1 MEPFYHAL
9 KVASTACIGCT
20 HCMSLCPTQAI
31 RIKGGLA
38 TINKKCLRRLRQMPQ
53 VVSATCDIRGAGRFQ
68 SNIQFQT
75 PDHPSPDSS
84 VWTILGRNHGT
95 TNLRGTPSNGVYGS
109 NRGSTS
115 IGHLGKSHTTLY
127 GKEFLRASFH
137 LVLLPGN
144 RPLNTGT
151 FSLADRPHCP
161 VKTSH
166 GPSSHFRP

>member
-38 TINKKCLRRLRQMPQ
+38 TINKNACVDCGKCLKSCPQHAIYVEQDDFNQIFNFKHRIILLPTVLFGQFSEEITEQQIFAELHQM
-53 VVSATCDIRGAGRFQ
+53 
-68 SNIQFQT
+68 
-75 PDHPSPDSS
+75 
-84 VWTILGRNHGT
+84 
-95 TNLRGTPSNGVYGS
+95 
-109 NRGSTS
+109 
-115 IGHLGKSHTTLY
+115 GHLGKSHTTLY

>member
-1 MEPFYHAL
+1 MHAL
-9 KVASTACIGCT
+9 HEPLPHAGHPHQRWFGDDK
-20 HCMSLCPTQAI
+20 Q
-31 RIKGGLA
+31 
-38 TINKKCLRRLRQMPQ
+38 KCLRRLRQMPQ

>member
-38 TINKKCLRRLRQMPQ
+38 TINKNACVDCGKCLKSCPQHAIYVEQDDFNQIFNFKHRIILLPTVLFGQFSEEITEQQIFAELHQMGFTEVIEVAQ
-53 VVSATCDIRGAGRFQ
+53 
-68 SNIQFQT
+68 
-75 PDHPSPDSS
+75 
-84 VWTILGRNHGT
+84 
-95 TNLRGTPSNGVYGS
+95 
-109 NRGSTS
+109 
-115 IGHLGKSHTTLY
+115 
-127 GKEFLRASFH
+127 ASGIFH